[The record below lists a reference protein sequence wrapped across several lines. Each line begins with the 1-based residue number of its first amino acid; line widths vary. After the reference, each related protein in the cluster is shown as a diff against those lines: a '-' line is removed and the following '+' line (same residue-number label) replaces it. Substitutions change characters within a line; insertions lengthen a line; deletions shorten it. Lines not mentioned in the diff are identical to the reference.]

1 MASIVSIVIE
11 RTGGSKGRSVSA
23 MVLAVGGIERERQH
37 LTLDGEANLYVAS
50 DGSTHTRLASAV
62 LANLRVADTTE
73 PSQYFQLADMK
84 ETYQYSTDED
94 GMVRAGGWGKET
106 ALSTWN
112 SEQLAQNTRLLAAD
126 ARTVALCKVAGGA
139 STGKG
144 ARLAKDNA
152 AALASILG

>member
-11 RTGGSKGRSVSA
+11 RTGGAKGRSVSA
-23 MVLAVGGIERERQH
+23 MVLAVAGVECERLS
-37 LTLDGEANLYVAS
+37 LTLDSEANLYVAA

-62 LANLRVADTTE
+62 LSNLRVAESVE

-84 ETYQYSTDED
+84 ETYQYSTDEE
-94 GMVRAGGWGKET
+94 GTVRAGGWGKET
-106 ALSTWN
+106 TLSTWN
-112 SEQLAQNTRLLAAD
+112 AEQLAQNARLCAAD